1 MTQHDA
7 VRVPAFSVV
16 IPAYNTAKTID
27 LALESVL
34 AQSVSSFEVLVV
46 DDGSTDDTP
55 AHIERFRDPRLSVL
69 QLDHRGAAAARN
81 AGLSAARGPLVA
93 FLDSDDLWLPNY
105 LEEMGRALAAVPDAG
120 FAFTDAWVIDAT
132 GRRVRKT
139 SVVRS
144 RLVDAPPVEPA
155 SFFLRLLEEN
165 FVYTSACVRREVLEA
180 VGGFDERLT
189 AGIDY
194 ELWLRV
200 AAHGFRGVRAPG
212 RLAIYRTG
220 RPGSISSSRHRVAS
234 GLATVYQH
242 VVEEYPVDEAAR
254 ERARRRLAQTQDEVA
269 ALEGELSPRAVWL
282 RLKPHL
288 ASAKHAVLRDEGW
301 YSTPPSELTAALPE
315 LFAGDER
322 TS

>member
-1 MTQHDA
+1 MGDA
-7 VRVPAFSVV
+7 HAPPAFSVV
-16 IPAYNTAKTID
+16 VPAYNTSETIE
-27 LALESVL
+27 AAVSSVL
-34 AQSVSSFEVLVV
+34 RQTVTDFELFVV
-46 DDGSTDDTP
+46 DDGSTDDT
-55 AHIERFRDPRLSVL
+55 ADRVERLGDDRITVISRARS
-69 QLDHRGAAAARN
+69 GAGAARN
-81 AGLSAARGPLVA
+81 AGIAAARGRYVA
-93 FLDSDDLWLPNY
+93 FLDSDDLWLPTY
-105 LEEMGRALAAVPDAG
+105 LAEMGRALDSAPDAG
-120 FAFTDAWVIDAT
+120 FAFTDAWVIDAPA
-132 GRRVRKT
+132 RRVRRT
-139 SVVRS
+139 PVVRS
-144 RLVDAPPVEPA
+144 ALVHAPPDDA
-155 SFFLRLLEEN
+155 SEFFRTLIDVN

-180 VGGFDERLT
+180 VGGFDERLP

-234 GLATVYQH
+234 GLATVYQR

-254 ERARRRLAQTQDEVA
+254 EQARRRLTQTQHEVA
-269 ALEGELSPRAVWL
+269 ALEGERSPRAVWL

-288 ASAKHAVLRDEGW
+288 ATAKHAVLRDEGW
-301 YSTPPSELTAALPE
+301 YSTPPAELTAALPE